1 MAAPLSKLE
10 VEATEAARLLNAAEA
25 TATREHQAFYKSVEI
40 LDANAREIT
49 QCVPLHT
56 PLHPR

>member
-49 QCVPLHT
+49 
-56 PLHPR
+56 